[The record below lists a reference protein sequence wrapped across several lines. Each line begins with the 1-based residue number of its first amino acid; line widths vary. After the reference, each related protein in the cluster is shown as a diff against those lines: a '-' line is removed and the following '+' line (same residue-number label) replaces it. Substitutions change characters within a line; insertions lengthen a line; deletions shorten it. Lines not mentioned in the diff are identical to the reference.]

1 MGRKFRIEI
10 GTTDGTPAVTIIV
23 SKADVASWLAA
34 LNSLATGEPSPQ
46 VSTNIEASTPHENA
60 SSDSAIL
67 SPILT
72 NPTPPVPRSFGEFK
86 IQREK
91 ASMKLQALA
100 RGKKARKEVALK
112 KESGNLVNSKG
123 AASINKSRPKL
134 PAKAKGST
142 VSVSAKAKQGKPTL
156 PRPAGKVSKP
166 DAPWRQNST
175 RGYSLPRGRSAPL
188 ISSSGSA
195 SPRSRSS
202 GPASR
207 SNDKQKN
214 DTLFRPKV
222 DKIAQ
227 GSSSDKKHVKKRS
240 ASEGRPDRKMTPTE
254 FALAN
259 ANGEFQKRQAK
270 ARKQQ
275 EDNFR
280 KIDADGGGTLDLD
293 EIVKGAHILDIT
305 EEVARELFA
314 ELDDGSGEVSI
325 ETFLAKTKGRTQTK
339 SFGRAA
345 SATESSLN
353 AERSMTQGEEMIKN
367 RTGGRAQQSMLLDSA
382 KEEFQ
387 KRQAKARKQQEDNF
401 RKIDADGGGTLDLD
415 EIVKGAH
422 ILHITEEV
430 ARELFAE
437 LDDGSGEVSIE
448 TFLAKTKG
456 RTQTKSFG
464 RAASATESSLNA
476 ERSMTQGEEMI
487 KNRVGGRAQHS
498 MLLDSAKEE
507 FQKRQAKARKQ
518 HEDNFRKIDADGG
531 GTLDLDEIVKGA
543 HILDISEEV
552 ARELFAE
559 LDDGSGEVSVETF
572 LAKTKGRTQ
581 TKSFGRAASATKSS
595 AMKKT
600 STQGESMYNNKVRGR
615 KVQSDI
621 AAQAREDFDKRT
633 ASNRKRAEAKFRE
646 LDADNSG
653 TLDLDELLTG
663 AHLLGL
669 SEDDARALFQ
679 ELDANLT
686 GEVGVDEF
694 LAKAGSKTTT
704 KGFGRAAQATL
715 SSMASQKVMAP
726 FDAAATAAAI
736 DAARSASEGRA
747 PDETWSELL
756 NLIKAHGLADTPAQ
770 ALLMR
775 LGYTSIPVVAVGD
788 ELALRKGGMTRMRA
802 IKLKS
807 LCQAA
812 VREAEEAAAFGEKQ
826 IPTLETVRGEF
837 EKRAKKM
844 RKEAEA
850 RFRALDTDGG
860 GTLDLQEL
868 LNGAHLL
875 GLTEDDA
882 TFLFHEI
889 DKDGGGEIEID
900 EFLAKC
906 GRSTT
911 TAKLGRF
918 AEDTESSAAT
928 RVKRQQPS
936 VLASRAMAAAQA
948 NMAAAAE
955 QFKVHR
961 PEDSDKQTAD
971 WIAKYSTPKGKNAAH
986 GKMPVMKRP
995 APTQRMVVEMELP
1008 VGALADE
1015 KARRKFVDGT
1025 ALRLGVPPNSVV
1037 MKNVGSGPQ
1046 QNPLVSSDGAE
1057 SQSGT
1062 RSGGT
1067 TTPATGSASSS
1078 RASTP
1083 ARGRLPRGNESG
1095 DDNSVSMSPHR
1106 NKLSKKS
1113 SSKSSSFSF
1122 KIPSFFSGKKESNTS
1137 AAEANS
1143 ANENHDVV
1151 LSSDYNHYTADL
1163 DMGPKNKRVAARP
1176 NLTSSKKATKAGVG
1190 RGI

>member
-1 MGRKFRIEI
+1 MALDEPLEGVVKEGPCDIERKNKTFARYLRWAPPILQIIDREATSVSMMRTLEVHSAVDKGRTGPMGRKFRIEI

-387 KRQAKARKQQEDNF
+387 KRQAKARKQ
-401 RKIDADGGGTLDLD
+401 
-415 EIVKGAH
+415 
-422 ILHITEEV
+422 
-430 ARELFAE
+430 
-437 LDDGSGEVSIE
+437 
-448 TFLAKTKG
+448 
-456 RTQTKSFG
+456 
-464 RAASATESSLNA
+464 
-476 ERSMTQGEEMI
+476 
-487 KNRVGGRAQHS
+487 
-498 MLLDSAKEE
+498 
-507 FQKRQAKARKQ
+507 

-726 FDAAATAAAI
+726 TDAAATAAAI

>member
-1 MGRKFRIEI
+1 MALDEPLEGVVKEGPCDIERKNKTFARYLRWAPPILQIIDREATSVSMMRTLEVHSAVDKGRTGPMGRKFRIEI

-259 ANGEFQKRQAK
+259 ANG
-270 ARKQQ
+270 
-275 EDNFR
+275 
-280 KIDADGGGTLDLD
+280 
-293 EIVKGAHILDIT
+293 
-305 EEVARELFA
+305 
-314 ELDDGSGEVSI
+314 
-325 ETFLAKTKGRTQTK
+325 
-339 SFGRAA
+339 
-345 SATESSLN
+345 
-353 AERSMTQGEEMIKN
+353 
-367 RTGGRAQQSMLLDSA
+367 
-382 KEEFQ
+382 EFQ

-726 FDAAATAAAI
+726 TDAAATAAAI

-971 WIAKYSTPKGKNAAH
+971 WIGKYSTPKGKNAAH